1 MIITVIFEESLYL
14 LEIHTKHFMDEI
26 LKRDQPRNNRK
37 LTTDVK
43 EVELVSG
50 VFHFP
55 LTPHPTPSPRSPCTL
70 MIHGWISRAY
80 LGRWNFSCRQ
90 RRGWMGK
97 CFRIVLI
104 LSLWHDAPASISSGC
119 HNKIPR
125 DGWLKQQ
132 QLILSLFHR
141 LQSIRSRY

>member
-14 LEIHTKHFMDEI
+14 LEIHTKHFMDVI

-55 LTPHPTPSPRSPCTL
+55 LTPPTHPPPPKPLVHQYS
-70 MIHGWISRAY
+70 
-80 LGRWNFSCRQ
+80 Q
-90 RRGWMGK
+90 RKKTKATR
-97 CFRIVLI
+97 
-104 LSLWHDAPASISSGC
+104 
-119 HNKIPR
+119 
-125 DGWLKQQ
+125 
-132 QLILSLFHR
+132 
-141 LQSIRSRY
+141 